1 MWPEANRDEL
11 KSDDEEVEK
20 PVNSFEKF
28 CSEGELRNEVVAGG
42 GYGNM
47 GGLFVLLCKDG
58 RCQSRL
64 ANTEYRKRL
73 V

>member
-28 CSEGELRNEVVAGG
+28 CSEGELRNEVVAGRW
-42 GYGNM
+42 
-47 GGLFVLLCKDG
+47 L
-58 RCQSRL
+58 
-64 ANTEYRKRL
+64 RKHGRL
-73 V
+73 VCFAL